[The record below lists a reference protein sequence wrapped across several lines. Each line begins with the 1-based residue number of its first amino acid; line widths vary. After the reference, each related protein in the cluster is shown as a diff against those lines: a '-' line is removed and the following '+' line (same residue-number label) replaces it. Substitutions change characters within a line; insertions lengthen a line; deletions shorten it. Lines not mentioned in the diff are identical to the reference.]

1 MKVPQYIVFLI
12 VSGFLLGCCR
22 QSDDKPITDE
32 HHPQQLTDAADEE
45 SKKSNH
51 IINRAHYHTVEI
63 KQMKFDPA
71 ELIVQ
76 KGDTVV
82 WINNDMVIHDVTEQY
97 AKEWTSSP
105 IPLKKSWQMVVT
117 QSSDYYCSLHVVMK
131 GKIVVN

>member
-1 MKVPQYIVFLI
+1 MKIPRYVVFLI
-12 VSGFLLGCCR
+12 VLWLFSVCCG
-22 QSDDKPITDE
+22 QSDDKPITDK
-32 HHPQQLTDAADEE
+32 HQPQQITDAADEE
-45 SKKSNH
+45 TTKSKH
-51 IINRAHYHTVEI
+51 ITNRAHYHTVEI

-105 IPLKKSWQMVVT
+105 IPLKESWQIVIT

-131 GKIVVN
+131 GKIIVN